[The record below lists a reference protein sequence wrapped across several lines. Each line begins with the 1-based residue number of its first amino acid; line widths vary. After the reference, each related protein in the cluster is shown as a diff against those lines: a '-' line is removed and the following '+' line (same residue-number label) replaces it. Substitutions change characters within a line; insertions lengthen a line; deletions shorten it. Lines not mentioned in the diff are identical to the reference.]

1 MRYFIYLILMV
12 STSLSAG
19 TIQKWVDENGNV
31 HYGDAPPVSAKTEKV
46 RVQSAPT
53 NPGKK
58 LPRLND
64 NGDGQQGAAGQ
75 TAEQGN
81 ETTAAQARE
90 ACETA
95 RNDLLVIDSN
105 SRIRLRQ
112 PDGSS
117 RYLTEAEIAQRRAMA
132 QEDIKNFCK

>member
-12 STSLSAG
+12 STTLSAG

-46 RVQSAPT
+46 RVQSAPS

-64 NGDGQQGAAGQ
+64 DNGQQGGAEQTAGQ
-75 TAEQGN
+75 NNQMTG
-81 ETTAAQARE
+81 TQAKE
-90 ACETA
+90 ACERA
-95 RNDLLVIDSN
+95 RADMLVIESN

-112 PDGSS
+112 PDGST
-117 RYLTEAEIAQRRAMA
+117 RYLTEAEIAERRAMA
-132 QEDIKNFCK
+132 QEDIDNFCK

>member
-1 MRYFIYLILMV
+1 MRYLFYLILMV

-53 NPGKK
+53 DPGKK

-64 NGDGQQGAAGQ
+64 GSNEQQTAAGQ
-75 TAEQGN
+75 SDEQGKQ
-81 ETTAAQARE
+81 TSGAQAKE
-90 ACETA
+90 ACERA
-95 RNDLLVIDSN
+95 RSDLLVIDSN

-117 RYLTEAEIAQRRAMA
+117 RYLTEAEIAERRAMA
-132 QEDIKNFCK
+132 QEDIKSFCK

>member
-1 MRYFIYLILMV
+1 MRYFIFLILMV

-46 RVQSAPT
+46 RVQSAPS

-64 NGDGQQGAAGQ
+64 GANQQQGAAGQ
-75 TAEQGN
+75 TAQQGN
-81 ETTAAQARE
+81 QTTGAQAKE
-90 ACETA
+90 ACERA
-95 RNDLLVIDSN
+95 RSDLLVIDSN

-117 RYLTEAEIAQRRAMA
+117 RYLTEAEIAERRAMA

>member
-1 MRYFIYLILMV
+1 MRYFIYLLLMI

-19 TIQKWVDENGNV
+19 TIHKWVDEDGNV
-31 HYGDAPPVSAKTEKV
+31 HYGDAPPVSAKTQDV
-46 RVQSAPT
+46 RVQSAPS

-64 NGDGQQGAAGQ
+64 GADGQQGATGQ

-81 ETTAAQARE
+81 ETTAAQAKE
-90 ACETA
+90 ACERA
-95 RNDLLVIDSN
+95 RSDLLVIDSN

-112 PDGSS
+112 PDGST
-117 RYLTEAEIAQRRAMA
+117 RYLTEAEISERRSMA